1 MRIVR
6 IVLIEDRGAAL
17 DIMRTR
23 LAECGVGVDGMTSGP
38 SLAERAVESGADGIL
53 VSLPL
58 AAGRGEDLVAEIRRR
73 GWKGPVLALQETA
86 STDEAV
92 ALYGAGADD
101 VAVKPV
107 KAVHLAARLRAVVRR
122 IHGFAKAEVSVG
134 NLLFPLDGRPV
145 LLDGAPVALS
155 RRERALLEC
164 LALRTGKA
172 VGRETIFASIYGA
185 YAGEI
190 DPKIIDVY
198 VCKLRKKL
206 RSERGDYISTI
217 FGVGYMLADPEA
229 AKATRAA

>member
-1 MRIVR
+1 MR
-6 IVLIEDRGAAL
+6 IVLIEDRAVAL
-17 DIMRTR
+17 DVMRTR
-23 LAECGVGVDGMTSGP
+23 LAECGVGVDGLTSGP
-38 SLAERAVESGADGIL
+38 ALAERAVGSGADGIL
-53 VSLPL
+53 ISLPL
-58 AAGRGEDLVAEIRRR
+58 AVGRGEELVAEIRRR
-73 GWKGPVLALQETA
+73 GWKGPVLVLQETA

-101 VAVKPV
+101 VTVKPV

-122 IHGFAKAEVSVG
+122 IHGFAQAEVSVG
-134 NLLFPLDGRPV
+134 GLLFPLDGRPV
-145 LLDGAPVALS
+145 LLDGVPVALS

-164 LALRTGKA
+164 LALRAGKA

-206 RSERGDYISTI
+206 RSARGDYISTV

-229 AKATRAA
+229 AKAKATRAA